1 MNNILK
7 TLTETNK
14 IYKHND
20 NLFEIET
27 NVMLGGFKL
36 RVFVRKDGDKILLT
50 DNKTAIK
57 FMNDLYELKSVD
69 VKKCIN
75 DILKLYNFSI
85 SKGEIFAEVSKEEL
99 KARYMELI
107 ICISQLVNMYIFFDM
122 P

>member
-27 NVMLGGFKL
+27 NVMLGSFKL
-36 RVFVRKDGDKILLT
+36 RVFVKKDGDKILLT

>member
-27 NVMLGGFKL
+27 NVMLGSFNL
-36 RVFVRKDGDKILLT
+36 RVFVKKDGDKILLT

-75 DILKLYNFSI
+75 DILKLYNFNI